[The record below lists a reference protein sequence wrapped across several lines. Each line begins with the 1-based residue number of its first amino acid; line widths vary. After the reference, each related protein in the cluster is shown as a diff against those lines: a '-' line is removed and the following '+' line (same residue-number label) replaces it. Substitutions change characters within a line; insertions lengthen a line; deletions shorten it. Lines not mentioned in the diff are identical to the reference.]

1 MSDSGIAPGLSGERT
16 IEVTPDLTASH
27 LGSGSLRVYATPAMV
42 ALIEKTCMDLVAD
55 HLPDGETTVGVEIR
69 VRHLAPTPVG
79 GSVRAHAEVE
89 SVDGKRIQFKAQV
102 WDDAELVGEAE
113 HTRVIVEV
121 SGFLQ
126 RVQTKIP

>member
-1 MSDSGIAPGLSGERT
+1 MSETGIASGLSGEST

-42 ALIEKTCMDLVAD
+42 ALVEKTCMDLVAD
-55 HLPDGETTVGVEIR
+55 HLPDGATTVGAEVR

-79 GSVRAHAEVE
+79 GHVRVHAEVE
-89 SVDGKRIQFKAQV
+89 AFDGKRIQFRAQI
-102 WDDAELVGEAE
+102 WDDAEMVGEAE
-113 HTRVIVEV
+113 HTRVIVGV

-126 RVQTKIP
+126 RVQAKIP